1 MSGVDTELTN
11 MTHKLLLD
19 HGQAATDDERQDC
32 VRSFVAQVNKRRHQ
46 TGEGGE
52 GKKDVMLD
60 LDMSDGILFELVAPA
75 KPGTDPERWEVRA
88 NKLGPTQIVVD
99 SPRRLI
105 KIGSCLWLKGA
116 KAGDWEFKDWSSEAG
131 LVVLAIEPIW
141 DTKGAEYKLCEV
153 EVAR

>member
-1 MSGVDTELTN
+1 MSGVDTELTD
-11 MTHKLLLD
+11 MTYKLLQE
-19 HGQAATDDERQDC
+19 HGHAGTDEERQDC
-32 VRSFVAQVNKRRHQ
+32 IRSFVAQVNKRRHQ

-60 LDMSDGILFELVAPA
+60 LDMAEGMLFELVAPA
-75 KPGTDPERWEVRA
+75 KPNEKPETWEVMAQKVRHM
-88 NKLGPTQIVVD
+88 QVVVN
-99 SPRRLI
+99 SPKLI

-116 KAGDWEFKDWSSEAG
+116 VVGDTRLEDWSTDTG
-131 LVVLAIEPIW
+131 LVIISIEPVW